1 MSPEYT
7 NLTPQEVG
15 HKAAELSVSGRPE
28 NLMELVL
35 WAQRSALADQ
45 AKREMALE
53 RMTANAEELGLYE
66 APNERA

>member
-15 HKAAELSVSGRPE
+15 HKAAELCVSGRPE

-35 WAQRSALADQ
+35 WAQR
-45 AKREMALE
+45 MAE
-53 RMTANAEELGLYE
+53 KTKQQEPANGD
-66 APNERA
+66 

>member
-35 WAQRSALADQ
+35 WAQRAAIAAQNEANEKEQ
-45 AKREMALE
+45 A
-53 RMTANAEELGLYE
+53 
-66 APNERA
+66 